1 MRLVIVTGFE
11 SSGSVFAA
19 RVISFVLGTCKNFG
33 DWNGYGWNGS
43 SGDDLIIIHRS
54 MPYGR
59 NPKRWL
65 EDLEQETSTLQP
77 HSREFVICTRDLNI
91 SKQSR
96 LSRFGGSLK
105 GYEFD
110 DKKASAILSGL
121 MRGEKCFV
129 LSYETA
135 IALGDAYY
143 QTLFDWLDV
152 DVKFS
157 PPIFDANKPYIGKTN
172 ETVFK
177 VERFIKK
184 ILRRTIQMIRG
195 G

>member
-19 RVISFVLGTCKNFG
+19 RVISFVLGKCKNFG
-33 DWNGYGWNGS
+33 DWSGYGWNGNN
-43 SGDDLIIIHRS
+43 GDNFIIIHRS

-65 EDLEQETSTLQP
+65 EDLEQETSTLQSY
-77 HSREFVICTRDLNI
+77 SREFVICTRDLNI

-96 LSRFGGSLK
+96 LNRFGGSLVK
-105 GYEFD
+105 YELD
-110 DKKASAILSGL
+110 DKKASAIFNNL
-121 MRGEKCFV
+121 MRDEKCFI

-135 IALGDAYY
+135 LALGDAYY

-152 DVKFS
+152 DTKYS
-157 PPIFDANKPYIGKTN
+157 PIIFDANKPYIREISRMKLM
-172 ETVFK
+172 VLLMK
-177 VERFIKK
+177 KFIKK
-184 ILRRTIQMIRG
+184 ILKNTI
-195 G
+195 